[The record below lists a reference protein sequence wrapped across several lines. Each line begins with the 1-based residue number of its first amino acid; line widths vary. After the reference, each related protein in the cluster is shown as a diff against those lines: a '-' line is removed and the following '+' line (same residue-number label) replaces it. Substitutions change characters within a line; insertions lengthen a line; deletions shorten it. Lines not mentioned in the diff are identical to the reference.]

1 MRARRYVVALLIAVA
16 GGLAGYAATTLRV
29 FEGSVGQLEYK
40 TIDYRVRSSR
50 TLDPDSSA
58 VRLVL
63 FDSAYVASWP
73 YLSPFPRA
81 ALATLVD
88 AASQAGAKA
97 IGLDVYL
104 EKRFTTLDSIDG
116 GDARLRDAIQRAG
129 NVVLV
134 GPTDGSSAQRT
145 WLPPDPYFAD
155 VAAAVASAD
164 LPTPFETIRDGVLT
178 VRTDQGLIPS
188 FALALYAKAKDVKL
202 DSLLQDAARSGE
214 LDIADLPAAY
224 ARLPDDATQTIPI
237 FFEGPPSRTD
247 REDGTF
253 KALSGFAVA
262 SAAQFGAAG
271 FLDLRDKIVIIGSG
285 YHDSERFRTAFYDMR
300 HRDDGKIYGWTYGA
314 EIHAHALQNLLS
326 SRFPKP
332 LPAGW
337 KLFQALA
344 VAMIVSLI
352 TFARGAKWGAA
363 AAALLAVPL
372 TLLALLVFE
381 RNAIVV
387 PMVGPALG
395 AMFAFLGA
403 TSYVSIVEGK
413 EKRMIKGA
421 FGKYVS
427 PIIVDQLVADPK
439 RLKLGGERRLI
450 SVLFSDMTGFT
461 AMSETM
467 EPERLVQILN
477 EYLDEMSDLVINT
490 GGTLDKYIGD
500 AIMAFYGAPTAMEDH
515 ASACC
520 RTALQMQHKLAEM
533 NERFRTEHP
542 GWPVLQMRIGVNS
555 GMPVVGN
562 IGGKKRFDY
571 TALGDAVNLAARL
584 EPGCKIYGVRIMI
597 GQTTREYAG
606 DSIQVRE
613 LDMLAV
619 YGKKEPIRVYE
630 LLGWKDEDLGA
641 RAEVLTYYNRG
652 LTTFRDRDF
661 ELAMQYFKA
670 ALEVDPADGPSALYV
685 ERCEEYMLNPPPADW
700 DYVERRQAK

>member
-16 GGLAGYAATTLRV
+16 GGLAGYAATTLRF
-29 FEGSVGQLEYK
+29 FEASVGQLESK
-40 TIDYRVRSSR
+40 TVDYRMRTSR
-50 TLDPDSSA
+50 TLDADSSD

-81 ALATLVD
+81 ALATLID
-88 AASQAGAKA
+88 AASQAGARA

-104 EKRFTTLDSIDG
+104 DKRFTTLDSLDH
-116 GDARLRDAIQRAG
+116 GDEKLRAAIQRAG

-134 GPTDGSSAQRT
+134 GPTDGSSSQRT

-155 VAAAVASAD
+155 VAAAVACAD

-178 VRTDQGLIPS
+178 VRTDKGLIPS
-188 FALALYAKAKDVKL
+188 FSLALYAKAKGLKL
-202 DSLLQDAARSGE
+202 DSLMQETARTGE
-214 LDIADLPAAY
+214 LTLPGMPPAY
-224 ARLPDDATQTIPI
+224 AKLPRDATQTIPI

-262 SAAQFGAAG
+262 RAGQFGAAG
-271 FLDLRDKIVIIGSG
+271 FLDLRDRIVIIGSG
-285 YHDSERFRTAFYDMR
+285 FHDSERFRTPFYDAP
-300 HRDDGKIYGWTYGA
+300 HQDDGKIFGWTYGA
-314 EIHAHALQNLLS
+314 EIHANALQNLLS

-332 LPAGW
+332 LSAGW
-337 KLFQALA
+337 QLFQALA
-344 VAMIVSLI
+344 IAIIVSLV

-363 AAALLAVPL
+363 AAFLLALPTALLALV
-372 TLLALLVFE
+372 VFE
-381 RNAIVV
+381 RSAVVV
-387 PMVGPALG
+387 PIVAPALS
-395 AMFAFLGA
+395 ALFSFLGA

-421 FGKYVS
+421 FGKFVS
-427 PIIVDQLVADPK
+427 PVIVDQLVADPK

-477 EYLDEMSDLVINT
+477 EYLDEMADVIINS

-500 AIMAFYGAPTAMEDH
+500 AIMAFYGAPAAMEDH
-515 ASACC
+515 AAACC
-520 RTALQMQHKLAEM
+520 RTALEMQRKLAEM
-533 NERFRTEHP
+533 NERYRTEHP

-571 TALGDAVNLAARL
+571 TALGDTVNLSARL
-584 EPGCKIYGVRIMI
+584 EPACKIYGVRIMI
-597 GQTTREYAG
+597 GQATREYAG
-606 DSIQVRE
+606 DRIQVRE
-613 LDMLAV
+613 LDFLAV
-619 YGKKEPIRVYE
+619 YGKQEPIRVYE
-630 LLGWKDEDLGA
+630 LLGWQGDDLGEK
-641 RAEVLTYYNRG
+641 AEVITYYNRG
-652 LTTFRDRDF
+652 LSAFRDRDF
-661 ELAMQYFKA
+661 ELALQYFRA
-670 ALEVDPADGPSALYV
+670 ALEVDPTDRPSALYI
-685 ERCEEYMLNPPPADW
+685 ERCEEYMVDPPPADW
-700 DYVERRQAK
+700 DFVERRQSK